1 MSQWLLEIISPLFL
15 MPKYE
20 VLFIKNLNRILC
32 FKWYHFLGLKTPLLY
47 IVSAKVI
54 WLWIML
60 LEICIFAN
68 LFFIAS

>member
-1 MSQWLLEIISPLFL
+1 MFQMVSF
-15 MPKYE
+15 
-20 VLFIKNLNRILC
+20 
-32 FKWYHFLGLKTPLLY
+32 FLGLKTPLLY